1 MLPRALAEPVQRH
14 LARVKRLPED
24 ELYAG
29 YGAVYWPY
37 AFDRQDPQAG
47 TAWVW
52 H

>member
-29 YGAVYWPY
+29 YGGGVLAV
-37 AFDRQDPQAG
+37 R
-47 TAWVW
+47 V
-52 H
+52 